1 MRYEKLD
8 ILRGIAIVLMV
19 LFHLNYI
26 LVHIFWIDSL
36 NFSFIFWF
44 FVGKIWA
51 LLFIIISGI
60 SFFLAEKKYADKVVH
75 KYLKYAFFLWI
86 ISFFI
91 SLYTYLF
98 LPSQIILFG
107 ILHFFCLSFLLILF
121 FRRFGYF
128 NFLFWIL
135 IILFPLFFTMKTS
148 SHYLFFLGFLYPW
161 FYSADFYPV
170 FPYFWVFLF
179 SYTSAIFLSEKG
191 FLEIIFW
198 WKYSWKITNFLK
210 FIWKNS
216 LLIYLIHL
224 PIIIGIMYLILKFL

>member
-36 NFSFIFWF
+36 NFSSIFWLF
-44 FVGKIWA
+44 IGKIWA

-60 SFFLAEKKYADKVVH
+60 SFFLAEKKYDNKIVK

-86 ISFFI
+86 ISLCISFF
-91 SLYTYLF
+91 TYFF

-107 ILHFFCLSFLLILF
+107 ILHFFSLSFLLILF
-121 FRRFGYF
+121 FRRLRYF
-128 NFLFWIL
+128 NFLFGIC
-135 IILFPLFFTMKTS
+135 IMVFPLFFSMRTS
-148 SHYLFFLGFLYPW
+148 LHYLFFLGFLPSW
-161 FYSADFYPV
+161 FYSADFYPI

-179 SYTSAIFLSEKG
+179 SYASAIFLSKKE
-191 FLEIIFW
+191 FLETIFW
-198 WKYSWKITNFLK
+198 WKYRWKIISFLK

-216 LLIYLIHL
+216 LLIYLIHPPL
-224 PIIIGIMYLILKFL
+224 IIGIIYLILKFL

>member
-36 NFSFIFWF
+36 NFSFIFWLF
-44 FVGKIWA
+44 IGKIWA

-60 SFFLAEKKYADKVVH
+60 SFFLAEKKYGNKIVK
-75 KYLKYAFFLWI
+75 KYLKYAFFLGI
-86 ISFFI
+86 ISLFI
-91 SLYTYLF
+91 SFYTYLF

-107 ILHFFCLSFLLILF
+107 ILHFFSLSFLLILF
-121 FRRFGYF
+121 FRRFRYF

-148 SHYLFFLGFLYPW
+148 SYYLFFLGFLYPW

-179 SYTSAIFLSEKG
+179 SYTSAIFLSKKW
-191 FLEIIFW
+191 FLETIFW

-216 LLIYLIHL
+216 LLIYLIHP

>member
-60 SFFLAEKKYADKVVH
+60 SFFLAEKKYADKVVQ

-86 ISFFI
+86 ISLFI

-107 ILHFFCLSFLLILF
+107 ILHFFCLSFLLIPF

-179 SYTSAIFLSEKG
+179 SYAFAIFLSKKW
-191 FLEIIFW
+191 FLETIFW
-198 WKYSWKITNFLK
+198 WKYSWKITDFLK

-216 LLIYLIHL
+216 LLIYLIHP

>member
-8 ILRGIAIVLMV
+8 ILRGIAIVLIV

-26 LVHIFWIDSL
+26 LFHIFWIDSL
-36 NFSFIFWF
+36 NFSSIFWL

-51 LLFIIISGI
+51 LLFITISGI
-60 SFFLAEKKYADKVVH
+60 SFFLAEKKYGDKVVQ

-86 ISFFI
+86 ISLFI
-91 SLYTYLF
+91 SLYTYFF

-121 FRRFGYF
+121 FRRFRYF
-128 NFLFWIL
+128 NFLFGIFIMVL
-135 IILFPLFFTMKTS
+135 PLFFSMRTS
-148 SHYLFFLGFLYPW
+148 SHYLFFLGFLPSW

-179 SYTSAIFLSEKG
+179 SYASAILLSEKG

-198 WKYSWKITNFLK
+198 WKYSWKLTIFFK
-210 FIWKNS
+210 FIGRNS
-216 LLIYLIHL
+216 LLIYLIHPPL
-224 PIIIGIMYLILKFL
+224 IIGIIYVLLEIF